1 MATSGEVPELSIVT
15 PKPPETIGERFLN
28 FLKSY
33 YTPEEG
39 YKYRARIA
47 RLIAENSK
55 SLVVDFPDLLT
66 YDSSLA
72 ELIVE
77 KPLEVIPVISE
88 ALREAIRIEDSEYAQ
103 KHKKFNVR
111 FRRLPEVVSIR
122 RLRAHHIDKLIMVE
136 GIVTRATPVK
146 HQLIKAIFRCKA
158 CGTEIEVPQV
168 AAHFVT
174 PTKCPNETCPNRK
187 GPFELIEEKCEYI
200 DWQKI
205 VIQEKPE
212 DLPPGQL
219 PRSLEAILID
229 DLVDTVKP
237 GDRVVAVGVLRI
249 QQESLKKSKPPVFSA
264 YLDINYIEAQTKE
277 FAEVEI
283 TPEDEKKILELAKD
297 PRIKERIV
305 KSIAPSIHGMRPIK
319 EAIACLLFGGVPKVY
334 PDGVRVRGDIHI
346 LLVGDPGTG
355 KSLTYSVPVL
365 YYEPGKGLQ
374 FRPIGEIVDTL
385 IEQYRNR
392 VKVEGESE
400 ILYLRDVGVEIYV
413 PSVNPEDFTVEWK
426 KVRAVIRHRAPEK
439 VVLVKTKTGRTI
451 VVTKDHSILVF
462 NGSKLTVARAQDLT
476 PGKSVVPVLK
486 KILPVGTR
494 DLVELRTTQSDCEC
508 DCVEVKSSGCEK
520 SVRIQKLTE
529 LVENEYL
536 GWDFVAEIKEVNV
549 SEVEPEHSEYV
560 YDLSVEDYENFVAGY
575 GLIFVHNSQLLKFV
589 ARVAPRGVYT
599 TGKGSTAAGLCVLP
613 DTYIV
618 LSDGRIVQICEV
630 VDSVLSNLNESVPLV
645 TKIAG
650 LNEESLKVQYLE
662 TSHAWKLEV
671 GEIAVLKTG
680 SGITIGLTPDNPVL
694 VARDGRIEWVK
705 VRELKRGDFIARV
718 LKLPPVEHIR
728 SIDFMRFIE
737 LPDDVKVKLRDEFA
751 DEVIKVL
758 SRKFGTLRDAAK
770 KLGVSENL
778 LYSFKKH
785 AHWYYILKRILD
797 EVNLRLTAR
806 NIEYVEHRNGSRH
819 RIPEFTPELMYLIGY
834 VLGDGTVYVDE
845 EEHKGY
851 FRISTKS
858 TEVLE
863 YLRDLITKL
872 FGKEPSIRIDERTGV
887 YDLRFESYVIAKAL
901 LKIGCQ
907 KPKSKAF
914 IHPDLTALGDEYVS
928 KLLAGL
934 FDSDGSYVIRECKG
948 KVRVHIEFYTTS
960 KDLAYKVHLLLLRL
974 GIFSRIREREPSRP
988 STLRGRVI
996 EGKRKR
1002 YVVTISDAI
1011 SIKRF
1016 VEKIGSPLPGKCEK
1030 LRKLAELA
1038 SERLKDNIPSI
1049 LVRNV
1054 LRKYLSAGDC
1064 ENAIKNRTV
1073 SKEWLKRVLDKIPE
1087 GPDREYLAKL
1097 LNSDIF
1103 WDEVKEVNLVKGR
1116 YVVYDLTVPECHN
1129 FIANAIVTHNT
1140 AAVVRDK
1147 ATGEYYLEAGALVLA
1162 DGGVCCIDEL
1172 EKMESRD
1179 RVAIHEAMEQQ
1190 TISIAKA
1197 GIVATLNARCAILAA
1212 ANPAYGRYLPN
1223 RTLAENIDLPVTILS
1238 RFDLIFI
1245 IRDEPEQSRDSAL
1258 ARHITMLHQG
1268 ATPEEF
1274 RDIIPPD
1281 LLRKYI
1287 AYARKY
1293 VKPKLSPE
1301 AARRIEQFFLELRRQ
1316 SQGPNS
1322 PIAITARQLEALIR
1336 LAEAEARMALRPIVT
1351 LEDAEAAIRLMMEFL
1366 KSAGLDLTSGALD
1379 IDIVMAGR
1387 PRSQQEKLARLM
1399 DLIKSMEEERGKVKV
1414 SELIK
1419 RAEEEGIDREFVE
1432 KAIETLK
1439 RQGELYEPKP
1449 GYIKRVKV

>member
-1 MATSGEVPELSIVT
+1 VATSGEAPELSIIT

-77 KPLEVIPVISE
+77 KPLEVIPVLSE
-88 ALREAIRIEDSEYAQ
+88 ALREAIKIEDSEYAQ

-111 FRRLPEVVSIR
+111 FRKLPEVVSIR

-174 PTKCPNETCPNRK
+174 PTKCPNEACPSRR

-237 GDRVVAVGVLRI
+237 GDRVVAIGVLRI

-462 NGSKLTVARAQDLT
+462 NGSKLAVARAQDLI
-476 PGKSVVPVLK
+476 PGKSIVPVLRR
-486 KILPVGTR
+486 ILPVSTEKLTNFHGMQLDWDIGYLVGMFLGDGTIAKVTSGERFELTSLDPNVLVKISEILQNKFSTICSLHIHDSRSMTYKLICQR
-494 DLVELRTTQSDCEC
+494 DAVVEWLKQFIRDKHALHREKVKGYETRLKYVPYELLLNGPEEFVAGFISGLLESDGYIAIPRVKECGKSHHGEISLTLVNRELATAFSLALTRLGIWHSLRTG
-508 DCVEVKSSGCEK
+508 VKLYKGKELMVYTIRVLDISKLK
-520 SVRIQKLTE
+520 SVVQLISEDKMLRLAQVAEPRTTDDIVPVPRELVREISLLGFCRGRLRSLGSEFRGKVYRGYVGRAYAHRMVQKLMERAKVTECGELSGIQKLARF
-529 LVENEYL
+529 LENEYL
-536 GWDFVAEIKEVNV
+536 GWDLVAEVKEVSI

-599 TGKGSTAAGLCVLP
+599 TGKGSTAAGL
-613 DTYIV
+613 
-618 LSDGRIVQICEV
+618 
-630 VDSVLSNLNESVPLV
+630 
-645 TKIAG
+645 
-650 LNEESLKVQYLE
+650 
-662 TSHAWKLEV
+662 
-671 GEIAVLKTG
+671 
-680 SGITIGLTPDNPVL
+680 
-694 VARDGRIEWVK
+694 
-705 VRELKRGDFIARV
+705 
-718 LKLPPVEHIR
+718 
-728 SIDFMRFIE
+728 
-737 LPDDVKVKLRDEFA
+737 
-751 DEVIKVL
+751 
-758 SRKFGTLRDAAK
+758 
-770 KLGVSENL
+770 
-778 LYSFKKH
+778 
-785 AHWYYILKRILD
+785 
-797 EVNLRLTAR
+797 
-806 NIEYVEHRNGSRH
+806 
-819 RIPEFTPELMYLIGY
+819 
-834 VLGDGTVYVDE
+834 
-845 EEHKGY
+845 
-851 FRISTKS
+851 
-858 TEVLE
+858 
-863 YLRDLITKL
+863 
-872 FGKEPSIRIDERTGV
+872 
-887 YDLRFESYVIAKAL
+887 
-901 LKIGCQ
+901 
-907 KPKSKAF
+907 
-914 IHPDLTALGDEYVS
+914 
-928 KLLAGL
+928 
-934 FDSDGSYVIRECKG
+934 
-948 KVRVHIEFYTTS
+948 
-960 KDLAYKVHLLLLRL
+960 
-974 GIFSRIREREPSRP
+974 
-988 STLRGRVI
+988 
-996 EGKRKR
+996 
-1002 YVVTISDAI
+1002 
-1011 SIKRF
+1011 
-1016 VEKIGSPLPGKCEK
+1016 
-1030 LRKLAELA
+1030 
-1038 SERLKDNIPSI
+1038 
-1049 LVRNV
+1049 
-1054 LRKYLSAGDC
+1054 
-1064 ENAIKNRTV
+1064 
-1073 SKEWLKRVLDKIPE
+1073 
-1087 GPDREYLAKL
+1087 
-1097 LNSDIF
+1097 
-1103 WDEVKEVNLVKGR
+1103 
-1116 YVVYDLTVPECHN
+1116 
-1129 FIANAIVTHNT
+1129 T

-1245 IRDEPEQSRDSAL
+1245 IRDEPEQSRDTAL

-1336 LAEAEARMALRPIVT
+1336 LAEAEARMALRPVVT

-1366 KSAGLDLTSGALD
+1366 KSAGMDLSSGTLD

-1399 DLIKSMEEERGKVKV
+1399 DIIKSMEEEKGKVKV